1 MGLEKL
7 KGRLDQIA
15 EVGTF
20 ALRVVDL
27 VAKVCVGGLKQVHH
41 RQDLSVVGHKSFT
54 NSVRAGHE
62 RLQNFESDSDD
73 FTVTGVQGG

>member
-1 MGLEKL
+1 
-7 KGRLDQIA
+7 LDQITQVESFSLA
-15 EVGTF
+15 
-20 ALRVVDL
+20 VVDIVTDVS
-27 VAKVCVGGLKQVHH
+27 VALLEEVHNW
-41 RQDLSVVGHKSFT
+41 QDLSLVGHKSFT

>member
-1 MGLEKL
+1 L
-7 KGRLDQIA
+7 LDQITQVESFTLA
-15 EVGTF
+15 VD
-20 ALRVVDL
+20 DL
-27 VAKVCVGGLKQVHH
+27 VTDVSVALLEEVHNW
-41 RQDLSVVGHKSFT
+41 QDLSVVGHKSFT